1 MRARS
6 PATIGLLCLVGSFL
20 SLERSV
26 WIGVVLGTGVA
37 MLSTRGLRRYLVPV
51 AAASVAAIAV
61 SLALIPGL
69 STSVTQRAND
79 KATVWDRKNLARA
92 ALNMVEAKPLFGFGW
107 GRFTSDSR
115 DYFQQAFDYPLTATE
130 AGVHNTPLTY
140 AVDLG
145 LVGMTLW
152 LVGVVFGIGAALTTR
167 GPPDLARW
175 RVGLVAIATAYLV
188 VMNSVPPT
196 AWLNRSIWLFAGV
209 VYSGRYIASP
219 SSRPI
224 AHGSQAGA

>member
-1 MRARS
+1 M
-6 PATIGLLCLVGSFL
+6 LCLVGSFL

-51 AAASVAAIAV
+51 VAAATAAIAV

-69 STSVTQRAND
+69 STSVTPARQQQ
-79 KATVWDRKNLARA
+79 VDRLGPQEPRSGGPQHGRGQA
-92 ALNMVEAKPLFGFGW
+92 PLRLRLGPLHEQ
-107 GRFTSDSR
+107 SR

-130 AGVHNTPLTY
+130 AGVHNTPLNY

-152 LVGVVFGIGAALTTR
+152 LVGVVCGIGAALTTR

-175 RVGLVAIATAYLV
+175 RVGLAAIAMAYLV
-188 VMNSVPPT
+188 VLNSVPPT

-209 VYSGRYIASP
+209 VYSGRYIASA

-224 AHGSQAGA
+224 AHGSQAGP

>member
-1 MRARS
+1 
-6 PATIGLLCLVGSFL
+6 
-20 SLERSV
+20 
-26 WIGVVLGTGVA
+26 
-37 MLSTRGLRRYLVPV
+37 
-51 AAASVAAIAV
+51 V

-69 STSVTQRAND
+69 STSVTQRANN
-79 KATVWDRKNLARA
+79 KSTVWDRKNLARA

-107 GRFTSDSR
+107 GRFTSESR

-130 AGVHNTPLTY
+130 AGVHNTPLNY

-152 LVGVVFGIGAALTTR
+152 LVGVVCGIGSALTTR

-175 RVGLVAIATAYLV
+175 RVGLAAIAMAYLV
-188 VMNSVPPT
+188 VLNSVPPT

-209 VYSGRYIASP
+209 VYSGRYIAADISHLP
-219 SSRPI
+219 LHGRQGESSAPETL
-224 AHGSQAGA
+224 GV